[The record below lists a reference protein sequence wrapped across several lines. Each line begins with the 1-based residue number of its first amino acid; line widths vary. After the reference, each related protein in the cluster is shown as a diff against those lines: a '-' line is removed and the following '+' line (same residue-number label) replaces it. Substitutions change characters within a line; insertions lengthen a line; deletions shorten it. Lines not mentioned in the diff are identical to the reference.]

1 MLGATIR
8 TWTAVAAGLAATL
21 SLAACATAP
30 DMALSASGDPIGQCK
45 AKAARFDIALGEPD
59 PARGDEFLAIGP
71 GGEDRF
77 FTAIWNATDEHDEV
91 ACTCKNGEPVSLA
104 VGDSEV
110 WER

>member
-8 TWTAVAAGLAATL
+8 SWTVVAAGLAAGL
-21 SLAACATAP
+21 SLAACATTPAGIET
-30 DMALSASGDPIGQCK
+30 ASGDPIGQCK

-71 GGEDRF
+71 RGEDRF
-77 FTAIWNATDEHDEV
+77 FTAVWNATDQHDEV

-104 VGDSEV
+104 VGDAEV